1 MSLPNSS
8 NEGPLFRKPRADL
21 YTALLFIALVAMIL
35 ACVVAYLEVKDYG
48 DAPYQGGPS
57 VYVVPRESAPVVAWP
72 VRRDNDQC
80 RMTNVETNPN
90 SEAPMAV

>member
-48 DAPYQGGPS
+48 DSPYQGGPS
-57 VYVVPRESAPVVAWP
+57 VYVVPRESAPLVAWP
-72 VRRDNDQC
+72 APLENDEC
-80 RMTNVETNPN
+80 RISNVDTKPN
-90 SEAPMAV
+90 GEAPMAV